1 MTVEDVAR
9 TGVLTAPPDQ
19 SVGNLATVMKE
30 ENVGSVVIVD
40 DDDSPVGIVTDRDLV
55 LNVLE
60 PREDPSQVTAG
71 DVMADALV
79 TVDPDRGVLDAIE
92 IMHEHSVRRL
102 PIVDSAGAMAG
113 IVTLDDLVR
122 LLAEELETLAE
133 IVESESP
140 PY

>member
-9 TGVLTAPPDQ
+9 TGVLTASPDQ
-19 SVGNLATVMKE
+19 SAGNLATVMKE

-40 DDDSPVGIVTDRDLV
+40 GDDHPVGIVTDRDLV
-55 LNVLE
+55 LDVLE

-71 DVMADALV
+71 DVMTEALV

-92 IMHEHSVRRL
+92 VMHEHSVRRL
-102 PIVDSAGAMAG
+102 PVVDSADAMAG

-122 LLAEELETLAE
+122 LLAEELETLAA
-133 IVESESP
+133 IVEAESP

>member
-122 LLAEELETLAE
+122 LLAEELETLAA

>member
-79 TVDPDRGVLDAIE
+79 TVDPDRGVFDAIE